1 MTGGSLADRLERAP
15 AGRLEPQEV
24 IAAGREIADALAHA
38 HSHGVVHRDV
48 KPDNVWIDAEGEA
61 ALGDFGVAVAEGESA
76 PPAGTPRYAAPEQT
90 LGEAATPL
98 LATSS
103 RSA

>member
-1 MTGGSLADRLERAP
+1 M
-15 AGRLEPQEV
+15 

-38 HSHGVVHRDV
+38 HAHGVVHRDV

-76 PPAGTPRYAAPEQT
+76 PPAGHAPLRGARADARRGRDAA
-90 LGEAATPL
+90 